1 MAGEAVPNREIAL
14 SQKNSGKDGRKT
26 PREISESFF
35 ISNYIGYIVEV
46 YSIFCISFL
55 FYNFKK
61 KKKKKKK
68 NKKGTT
74 TTTAKKVTNIQLA
87 SCISII
93 INDHHYI

>member
-55 FYNFKK
+55 FYNLKK
-61 KKKKKKK
+61 KKKKKKI
-68 NKKGTT
+68 
-74 TTTAKKVTNIQLA
+74 TNIQLA
-87 SCISII
+87 SYIDTIS
-93 INDHHYI
+93 NDHHV

>member
-61 KKKKKKK
+61 KKKI
-68 NKKGTT
+68 
-74 TTTAKKVTNIQLA
+74 TNIQLA
-87 SCISII
+87 SYIDTIS
-93 INDHHYI
+93 NDHHV

>member
-55 FYNFKK
+55 FYNLKK
-61 KKKKKKK
+61 KKKKI
-68 NKKGTT
+68 
-74 TTTAKKVTNIQLA
+74 TNIQLA
-87 SCISII
+87 SYIDTIS
-93 INDHHYI
+93 NDHHV

>member
-61 KKKKKKK
+61 KKKKKKI
-68 NKKGTT
+68 
-74 TTTAKKVTNIQLA
+74 TNIKLA
-87 SCISII
+87 SYIDTIS
-93 INDHHYI
+93 NDHHV